1 MSELS
6 VQEVQDLHDLAEALD
21 SATYYDVLNVEDD
34 ATEAQLKRAFYDLSR
49 RYHPDRF
56 YRRNVEEHSET
67 IERVFTGITTAY
79 EVLRDPLDR
88 QRYDREVV
96 AKVRRRQKVRAK
108 RVGTRVE
115 EVKKSQISE
124 HEIKFAVPEGREKV
138 RADSDQPELQDGD
151 GLEAE
156 AETEED
162 KPRKKRRRRKK
173 KKGPPGPAD
182 VLRDRLIAQLSR
194 AKRYYE
200 QGVEDMDAGQWLKA
214 SGALNLAVKF
224 DPRNPEYR
232 ELYAE
237 AQKRANQTRAAQFIA
252 LAENAESYRNIREAV
267 ANYQK
272 AVECEPEEGLA
283 FYRLAELQ
291 RAFEEDPRG
300 ALRNY
305 RRAVEKEPGSIRYR
319 MALGNMY
326 AELNMKNN
334 AVREF
339 EAVLRMD
346 PKHADAKA
354 GVKRAR

>member
-1 MSELS
+1 LKELS
-6 VQEVQDLHDLAEALD
+6 EQEIQDLLTLARVVGE
-21 SATYYDVLNVEDD
+21 ATYYDVLNVEDD
-34 ATEAQLKRAFYDLSR
+34 ASEAQLKRAFYSMSR

-56 YRRNVEEHSET
+56 YRREVGEYESV

-88 QRYDREVV
+88 RRYDREIV
-96 AKVRRRQKVRAK
+96 AKVRRKERVRAS
-108 RVGTRVE
+108 RHGTRVE
-115 EVKKSQISE
+115 EVKPHQVSD
-124 HEIKFAVPEGREKV
+124 HVIKFVVPEGRAKH
-138 RADSDQPELQDGD
+138 Q
-151 GLEAE
+151 
-156 AETEED
+156 AETSGGQGVAEDANEETGEAA
-162 KPRKKRRRRKK
+162 PRPKKKRRRKK
-173 KKGPPGPAD
+173 KRSAPGPAD
-182 VLRDRLIAQLSR
+182 FLRDRLILQLSR

-200 QGVEDMDAGQWLKA
+200 QGQADMEEGLWLKA
-214 SGALNLAVKF
+214 AGSLYLAVQF

-232 ELYAE
+232 EHYQE
-237 AQKRANQTRAAQFIA
+237 ARRHANQAKAAQYIA

-267 ANYQK
+267 SNYQR
-272 AVECEPEEGLA
+272 AVECDPKEGLA

-334 AVREF
+334 ASREF
-339 EAVLRMD
+339 DAVLRVD
-346 PKHADAKA
+346 PKNANAKE
-354 GVKRAR
+354 GRKKSR

>member
-1 MSELS
+1 LS
-6 VQEVQDLHDLAEALD
+6 DLSAQEIQDLNALARALD
-21 SATYYDVLNVEDD
+21 EATYYDVLNVQDD

-56 YRRNVEEHSET
+56 YRREVADQAET

-96 AKVRRRQKVRAK
+96 AKVRRRQKVKKK

-115 EVKKSQISE
+115 EVKPDQIPE
-124 HEIKFAVPEGREKV
+124 HEIKFAVPEGREK
-138 RADSDQPELQDGD
+138 RREEDPDPD
-151 GLEAE
+151 
-156 AETEED
+156 ETEEEALD
-162 KPRKKRRRRKK
+162 EDGEVSEKPKKKKRRKKK

-200 QGVEDMDAGQWLKA
+200 QGREDMDAGQWLKA
-214 SGALNLAVKF
+214 SGSLYLAVKF

-232 ELYAE
+232 ELHQE
-237 AQKRANQTRAAQFIA
+237 AQRRANQTRASQFIA

-339 EAVLRMD
+339 EAVLRID
-346 PKHADAKA
+346 PKHADAKQ
-354 GVKRAR
+354 GLKRAR